1 MPSTLTSTGITFND
15 GTSQNSAAGAGT
27 FPKVSQSYAN
37 SGTHTF
43 ANTTKYVELRAAGG
57 GGGAGGSLVGG
68 GGGGGGFAVAVID
81 KSNVFPNVN
90 SITVNV
96 GAGGSDNQAGGASN
110 VGGYVVANG
119 GNSGGNGTNSAGGS
133 NGGTGAVNVTA
144 LFSQTGTG
152 GAGRGGAW
160 NAVNNSA
167 GSAAA
172 NFGGGGGGLSGGQ
185 GTSFGGN
192 MGRGFIPI
200 PGAAFYTSCGGT
212 QRSSQA
218 SEGLSTR
225 TGNKGIVH
233 IIEYAE

>member
-27 FPKVSQSYAN
+27 FPKISQTYAN

-43 ANTTKYVELRAAGG
+43 ANTTKYVEFRAAGG
-57 GGGAGGSLVGG
+57 GGGSNNQLVAG

-96 GAGGSDNQAGGASN
+96 GAGGNNGQVGGASS

-119 GNSGGNGTNSAGGS
+119 GNAGGGGTNSANGS

-152 GAGRGGAW
+152 GAGRGGAY
-160 NAVNNSA
+160 NAINNSA
-167 GSAAA
+167 GAAPA

-192 MGRGFIPI
+192 MGKGVIPI
-200 PGAAFYTSCGGT
+200 YGASFYTSCGGT
-212 QRSSQA
+212 QRASQA
-218 SEGLSTR
+218 SEGLATP